1 LKLTGLYLVAVGCL
15 LLLIGFGYNLWIY
28 IGDFNLIVIQENY
41 TVPDVKM
48 DVINSLFATII
59 TFIGFLITLIG
70 LISIIK
76 EKRSARNTEGT

>member
-1 LKLTGLYLVAVGCL
+1 LKLIGLYLVAVGCL
-15 LLLIGFGYNLWIY
+15 LLLIGVGYNLWIY
-28 IGDFNLIVIQENY
+28 VGDFNLIVIQENY

-76 EKRSARNTEGT
+76 EKRSARNT